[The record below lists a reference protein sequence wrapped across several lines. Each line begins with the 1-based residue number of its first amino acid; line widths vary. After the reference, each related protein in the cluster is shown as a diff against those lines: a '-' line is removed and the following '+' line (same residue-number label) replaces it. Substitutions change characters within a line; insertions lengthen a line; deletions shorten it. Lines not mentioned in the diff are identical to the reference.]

1 MNPQDK
7 PVILIADD
15 SRVVRVSLKNILNN
29 DCLLIEA
36 EDGVQA
42 WEELLEAPDI
52 RLIFSD
58 LSMPRLDGREL
69 LHKVRNSEIS
79 RIRNIPF
86 IMVTGHEEDSS
97 TRDELQDMGATEVVS
112 KPFDPASIV
121 SFVSTL
127 VSRQDNESYMLL
139 PEEEAQTEH
148 LTDALTQDDF
158 MQCAS
163 KELSFAIRNKNELA
177 IALLRIDQFEQL
189 ESHYSEPAIGHI
201 LLTLSEIVR
210 QHIHPDDSLAYFGN
224 GLFAILR
231 PASNAIGT
239 RYISRRIIED
249 LAAKQFYL
257 GESGDLVS
265 VSVGISAPQI
275 KPGIRL
281 RELLLLAEGRLKSAM
296 GLGGNRVIDKGN
308 DTLTPVNLSSDSAPE
323 TLLTSHLHSDSIKS
337 SHLRLDSSSIRPRNG
352 DAIDPQ
358 KLQGNIEQLQS
369 RIESLVHE
377 NKELHGQ
384 IERWQ
389 KQSGESEQLRR
400 RVFEVESEQQQLQL
414 KLSELSSHNS
424 ALQKRVD
431 EAECEQKK
439 LLDNEDEKSLTLK
452 QANQFYEQE
461 NIRLEGQLEAISNR
475 AQKAELAQRKSEQLI
490 ISLKDNIKLLR
501 AQMEQIQKQ
510 LLESQQQASQP
521 APPPTEPDEPSLDI
535 DININPVDSEE
546 TYIETRSD
554 SDLVFDGFPS
564 GTQSKAENE
573 PAPVAHLFA
582 DSAPAAPVRVEIPAE
597 KPAVASKPAAVET
610 PSPVIPNFLPK
621 AREGKYRQPTSLSS
635 FTIASLI
642 MLLFLALGGGYLY
655 FYWQDDMI
663 VAKVQEA
670 TAGASTST
678 AIPTNEPNRLNPSK
692 PAPTSQSQAIP
703 ENKPVA
709 SATAR
714 SVPSAPDSSTIADE
728 EARLQAELAL
738 RQIAEEE
745 FKLRL
750 QQAPQEDTDTQPTA
764 EEGIIGDR
772 EEVLMQNLPA
782 AAMTSPEAEDQ
793 TMSPENT
800 AADNPET
807 PTSVAPADQPAQ

>member
-15 SRVVRVSLKNILNN
+15 SRVVRSSLKNILNN

-36 EDGVQA
+36 EDGIQA
-42 WEELLEAPDI
+42 WEELLEAPNI
-52 RLIFSD
+52 QLIFSD

-86 IMVTGHEEDSS
+86 IMVTGDEEDSS
-97 TRDELQDMGATEVVS
+97 TRDELQDMGTTEVVS

-148 LTDALTQDDF
+148 LTDALTQNDF

-201 LLTLSEIVR
+201 LLTLSEIIR
-210 QHIHPDDSLAYFGN
+210 LHIHPDDSLAYFGK

-239 RYISRRIIED
+239 RYISRRILED

-281 RELLLLAEGRLKSAM
+281 RELLLLAEGRLKTAM

-323 TLLTSHLHSDSIKS
+323 TQLTSNLHSDSIKS
-337 SHLRLDSSSIRPRNG
+337 SHLRLDSSSTRPRNG

-431 EAECEQKK
+431 EAELEQKK

-510 LLESQQQASQP
+510 LLEAQQQASQP
-521 APPPTEPDEPSLDI
+521 APPPAEPDEPLLDVDVNI
-535 DININPVDSEE
+535 DPVDNDE
-546 TYIETRSD
+546 TYIENRSD
-554 SDLVFDGFPS
+554 STLVFNGFPS
-564 GTQSKAENE
+564 VRQSSAENE

-582 DSAPAAPVRVEIPAE
+582 DSAPAAPARAEIPAE
-597 KPAVASKPAAVET
+597 KPVVPTKPTAVKT
-610 PSPVIPNFLPK
+610 PSTVIPGSLPK
-621 AREGKYRQPTSLSS
+621 PREEKYRQPLSLSS

-655 FYWQDDMI
+655 FYWQDDMG
-663 VAKVQEA
+663 VANVQEA
-670 TAGASTST
+670 TAGASASA
-678 AIPTNEPNRLNPSK
+678 AIPANEPNRLNPSK
-692 PAPTSQSQAIP
+692 PAPASQSQAIQ
-703 ENKPVA
+703 ENRPVA
-709 SATAR
+709 SAIAR
-714 SVPSAPDSSTIADE
+714 SVPSAPDSSMIADE
-728 EARLQAELAL
+728 EARLRAELTL

-750 QQAPQEDTDTQPTA
+750 QQAPQEDAQPTA
-764 EEGIIGDR
+764 EESITGDG
-772 EEVLMQNLPA
+772 EEALTQNLPA
-782 AAMTSPEAEDQ
+782 AAMSSPEVKDQ
-793 TMSPENT
+793 TMSPEAT
-800 AADNPET
+800 AADNLET
-807 PTSVAPADQPAQ
+807 PTSAAPADQPAQ